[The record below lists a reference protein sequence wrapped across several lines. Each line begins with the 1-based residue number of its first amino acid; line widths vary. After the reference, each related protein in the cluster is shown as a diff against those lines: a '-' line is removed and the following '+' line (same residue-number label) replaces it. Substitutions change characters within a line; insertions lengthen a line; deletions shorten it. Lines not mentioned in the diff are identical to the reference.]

1 VVGFVGG
8 ALQLAVLLLAFVRG
22 LRARSLAGATIASI
36 FLMLLVTRAN
46 LPLMEIGHSP
56 VTSGA
61 AVGFAAWLAIPN
73 PRRAPAPRPTRRE
86 PEVAA
91 V

>member
-36 FLMLLVTRAN
+36 FLMLLVTR
-46 LPLMEIGHSP
+46 
-56 VTSGA
+56 VRTC
-61 AVGFAAWLAIPN
+61 
-73 PRRAPAPRPTRRE
+73 R
-86 PEVAA
+86 
-91 V
+91 

>member
-1 VVGFVGG
+1 
-8 ALQLAVLLLAFVRG
+8 
-22 LRARSLAGATIASI
+22 
-36 FLMLLVTRAN
+36 MLLVTRAN
-46 LPLMEIGHSP
+46 LPLMEIRHSR
-56 VTSGA
+56 VTYGA

-73 PRRAPAPRPTRRE
+73 PRRAPARRPTRRE